1 MLATPPFLIGLTLLF
16 WGWQTQTLMLAIPM
30 AVVLEASHWIKFRI
44 DFSIVD
50 FNRIWDLCC
59 VLAAM
64 AGLYCFLNRETVGEL
79 ADLFRASTFGSKYAA
94 TKQLSSAGMI
104 FFQWW
109 PMLLFLMAAAQA
121 YGPREII
128 PYSSFSLFA
137 RRHLKRKGLP
147 QPEKPGV
154 NFAFP
159 YFGVCLF
166 AASLPLRNQKYYFW
180 VFIVLSVWGLWA
192 VRPRRFN
199 AVAWLIV
206 MGACV
211 AGGYVGQAN
220 LLTIAAR
227 VEGQFT
233 TWMSK
238 LLQGKRQGSKEFDTS
253 IGDVAGLKGSGAIV
267 MRVTAREHVPRLL
280 RSVTYNVYERRTW
293 DLADKV
299 AYLNVPPSVG
309 GESWF
314 LQDAPEASN
323 SVQIATTLGRV
334 PTVLARPSG
343 TAIIDDLPVGELT
356 TNMLGSVRAFDGPP
370 FVMYKVIYGATNTL
384 DAEPT
389 WIRDGGRKTAE
400 RHVPN
405 AEQRALIRVADEIGI
420 YVGQPEKE
428 MVGRVYEFLTE
439 EFEYSLNVPR
449 RPPQGSK
456 QKTLMSHF
464 LLESR
469 KGHCEMFATAA
480 ALLLREK
487 GVATRYVLG
496 WAVMEEGKYDH
507 EYIVRER
514 HAHAWCQWWSIED
527 GRWYDL
533 DTTPG
538 GWFEIEQ
545 GRADWSEPIS
555 DWWSN
560 LMHSFRMWRYYGDS
574 GNLQNYL
581 LSALAVLVAILAWR
595 LLFRR
600 RKRGNLTEDDSF
612 WEFAKLGLDSE
623 FYEIQRRIES
633 LGLVRRD
640 GESLLDWV
648 ERIEGHQ
655 EVRPELLKEIVRL
668 HYRYRFDPNGLSDND
683 RGRLKKVVHEW
694 LAPLPVTA

>member
-1 MLATPPFLIGLTLLF
+1 MLATPPFLLGFSLLF
-16 WGWQTQTLMLAIPM
+16 WGWQTQMLALAIPM
-30 AVVLEASHWIKFRI
+30 AVVLEASHWIKWRI
-44 DFSIVD
+44 DFSVVD

-59 VLAAM
+59 VLTAM
-64 AGLYCFLNRETVGEL
+64 AGLYCFLNRDTVNEL
-79 ADLFRASTFGSKYAA
+79 ADLFRSTSFGSKYSAV
-94 TKQLSSAGMI
+94 KDLSNAGMI

-109 PMLLFLMAAAQA
+109 PMLLFLMMAAQA
-121 YGPREII
+121 YGQREIV

-166 AASLPLRNQKYYFW
+166 AASLPVRNQRIYFW
-180 VFIVLSVWGLWA
+180 LFVMFCLWALWA

-199 AVAWLIV
+199 AFSWLVV
-206 MGACV
+206 MAACV

-220 LLTIAAR
+220 LLTIASR
-227 VEGQFT
+227 MEGQLT

-238 LLQGKRQGSKEFDTS
+238 LLQGNRGNSKEFDTRV
-253 IGDVAGLKGSGAIV
+253 GDVAKMKGSGAIV
-267 MRVTAREHVPRLL
+267 MRVTASENVPQLL
-280 RSVTYNVYERRTW
+280 RSVTYNIYARRRW

-299 AYLNVPPSVG
+299 AYVPVPPSVG
-309 GESWF
+309 GDSWY

-323 SVQIATTLGRV
+323 TVQIATMLGRT

-343 TAIIDDLPVGELT
+343 TAIIDDLPVSEVT
-356 TNMLGSVRAFDGPP
+356 TNVLGSVRAFDGPP
-370 FVMYKVIYGATNTL
+370 FVVYKVIHGAINTL
-384 DAEPT
+384 DSEPN
-389 WIRDGGRKTAE
+389 WIRDGGRGTAE
-400 RHVPN
+400 RHVPDN
-405 AEQRALIRVADEIGI
+405 EQEALIRVADEIGI
-420 YVGQPEKE
+420 RIGQPDREL
-428 MVGRVYEFLTE
+428 VARVADFFSREFV
-439 EFEYSLNVPR
+439 YDLNVSS
-449 RPPQGSK
+449 RPPPGAK
-456 QKTLMSHF
+456 QRTLISHF

-469 KGHCEMFATAA
+469 RGHCELFATATA
-480 ALLLREK
+480 MLLRQK
-487 GVATRYVLG
+487 GIATRYVLG
-496 WAVMEEGKYDH
+496 WAVMEEGNNEH
-507 EYIVRER
+507 EYIVRDR

-538 GWFEIEQ
+538 GWFDIEQ
-545 GRADWSEPIS
+545 SNASWAEPIS

-600 RKRGNLTEDDSF
+600 RKRGVLTDEDSF

-623 FYEIQRRIES
+623 FYEIQKRIES
-633 LGLVRRD
+633 LGLIRRD
-640 GESLLDWV
+640 GESLLDWAD
-648 ERIEGHQ
+648 RIDGHD
-655 EVRPELLKEIVRL
+655 EVRPALLKEIVEL

-694 LAPLPVTA
+694 LAPTPVPA